1 MVIPALAKPW
11 QDLKRVYA
19 GSALARFFSWWFGEL
34 AQLVPRRFRD
44 ALVDRPEELEVRLEP
59 GIVSLWR
66 EGADSALLVLP
77 DDQEPAARQAEIAR
91 CLARFQV
98 PPMLAFRMPSGRVLR
113 RRLNLPLAAQ
123 ENLRQVLGFE
133 LDRQTPFRSDQVYYD
148 CRVLGVDPVARQISA
163 ELVLA
168 PRAELDG
175 ELQRVAQAGLA
186 LDRVDADDE
195 EERRSLGV
203 NLLPP
208 ERRAQRRDW
217 NLRINVALGAAALV
231 LLLLAMNQSVA
242 NREAALGELRDQV
255 DKSKR
260 EARAVGQ
267 LRTELADAVEG
278 ANFLAERRRQQPVV
292 IELLHDVSA
301 RLPDDTYLSRFALNN
316 GDVQLQ
322 GLSAEASKLVPILQ
336 HSDLLDSPAV
346 QGAITP
352 DPRTKKEQFVIQ
364 AKPKV
369 PETGAA
375 KGAGE
380 AKDARE
386 SKEPKDSKE
395 SKDATKDTKDAG
407 VKDAKQASDAKDLKH
422 ARE

>member
-11 QDLKRVYA
+11 QDLKRAYA
-19 GSALARFFSWWFGEL
+19 GSSLARFFQWWFGEL
-34 AQLVPRRFRD
+34 ARMVPRRFRD
-44 ALVDRPEELEVRLEP
+44 ALVDRPEELQVRLEP
-59 GIVSLWR
+59 GLVSLWR
-66 EGADSALLVLP
+66 EHADSALLVLP
-77 DDQEPAARQAEIAR
+77 DEQEPAARQADIAR
-91 CLARFQV
+91 ALARFQV
-98 PPMLAFRMPSGRVLR
+98 APTLSFRLPAERVLR

-148 CRVLGVDPVARQISA
+148 CRVLGVDPVARLIDA

-168 PRAELDG
+168 PRAELDAQLG
-175 ELQRVAQAGLA
+175 RVAHAGLA
-186 LDRVDADDE
+186 LARVDAGSDAE
-195 EERRSLGV
+195 TLGV

-217 NLRINVALGAAALV
+217 NLRINLALAAAALV
-231 LLLLAMNQSVA
+231 LAMLAMHQSVA
-242 NREAALGELRDQV
+242 NREAALGQLRDQV
-255 DKSKR
+255 DKSRR
-260 EARAVGQ
+260 EARAVAELRNQ
-267 LRTELADAVEG
+267 LASAVEG

-292 IELLHDVSA
+292 IELLHDVNE

-336 HSDLLDSPAV
+336 GSDLLDSPAV

-364 AKPKV
+364 AKPKAV
-369 PETGAA
+369 EQA
-375 KGAGE
+375 KPKADEE
-380 AKDARE
+380 AKR
-386 SKEPKDSKE
+386 
-395 SKDATKDTKDAG
+395 AG
-407 VKDAKQASDAKDLKH
+407 DQS
-422 ARE
+422 